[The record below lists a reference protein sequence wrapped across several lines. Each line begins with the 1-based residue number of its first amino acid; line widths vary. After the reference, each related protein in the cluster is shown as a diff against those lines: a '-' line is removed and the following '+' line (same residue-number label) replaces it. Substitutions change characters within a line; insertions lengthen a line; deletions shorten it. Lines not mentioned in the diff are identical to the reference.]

1 MDTPVFHTVC
11 PTSHELMAHGLSAF
25 FKKLGHQNVQ
35 HFSPDFLPPKKHCSH
50 LMFVDECLPPT
61 TLHLQVRWEK
71 LILIYTPAF
80 PITQDHIFQLPHIY
94 QGLCSV
100 EDLTLKTLDNYLD
113 LLDSDIP
120 FFSGRII
127 RLLML
132 PTLQLSPI
140 DKQLITALARGKTMT
155 TIMEQIG
162 VSRSTLERRKRMLKE
177 RLGCEHLT
185 DFALLPRLWEYGYR
199 FSSLKS
205 EEKSAKKMR

>member
-1 MDTPVFHTVC
+1 MDTPVFHIVC
-11 PTSHELMAHGLSAF
+11 PTSHELVAHGLSAF

-35 HFSPDFLPPKKHCSH
+35 HFSPALLPPKKHCSH
-50 LMFVDECLPPT
+50 LMIVDECLPPT

-80 PITQDHIFQLPHIY
+80 PLTQDHIFQLPHIY
-94 QGLCSV
+94 QGLCLV

-140 DKQLITALARGKTMT
+140 DKQLITALAQGETTT
-155 TIMEQIG
+155 TIMQQIG
-162 VSRSTLERRKRMLKE
+162 VSRSTLERHKRMLKE
-177 RLGCEHLT
+177 RLGCEQLT
-185 DFALLPRLWEYGYR
+185 DCALLPRLWEYGYR

-205 EEKSAKKMR
+205 EEKSAKK